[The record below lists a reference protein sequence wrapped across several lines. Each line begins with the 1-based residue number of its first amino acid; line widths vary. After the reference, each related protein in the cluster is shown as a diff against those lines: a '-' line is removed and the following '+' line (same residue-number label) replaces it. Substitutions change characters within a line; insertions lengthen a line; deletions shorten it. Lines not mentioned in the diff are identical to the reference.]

1 MGVDG
6 VPKVWK
12 HGGVEMEDWMWKM
25 CGRIW
30 KGEDW
35 PEEWR
40 DGVSADKEKG
50 ARGRSGGL

>member
-12 HGGVEMEDWMWKM
+12 YGGVEMEDWVWKV

-30 KGEDW
+30 KGED
-35 PEEWR
+35 
-40 DGVSADKEKG
+40 
-50 ARGRSGGL
+50 